1 MNELSQYLVNQILLE
16 DTELHNFVVVYSG
29 RFQPFHKGHYATYQ
43 NLCKKFGK
51 DKVFI
56 GTSNK
61 TDNRQSPFN
70 FKEKKII
77 MTKMFGIQSNKIV
90 EIKNPYAPTEIL
102 KNFDETTTGYISVVG
117 EKDELDENGNI
128 RPQGV
133 DYSLLTPVLVK
144 AIQELKSQND
154 ALQSRIETLESK

>member
-1 MNELSQYLVNQILLE
+1 MYGVLAHELKEIL
-16 DTELHNFVVVYSG
+16 
-29 RFQPFHKGHYATYQ
+29 
-43 NLCKKFGK
+43 
-51 DKVFI
+51 
-56 GTSNK
+56 
-61 TDNRQSPFN
+61 
-70 FKEKKII
+70 
-77 MTKMFGIQSNKIV
+77 
-90 EIKNPYAPTEIL
+90 PYA
-102 KNFDETTTGYISVVG
+102 VVG

>member
-1 MNELSQYLVNQILLE
+1 MNELSQYLVNHILLE

-77 MTKMFGIQSNKIV
+77 MTKKNYILLLHITIFNSQLVVLYMTF
-90 EIKNPYAPTEIL
+90 IK
-102 KNFDETTTGYISVVG
+102 S
-117 EKDELDENGNI
+117 
-128 RPQGV
+128 RPQYANRKISCPFLG
-133 DYSLLTPVLVK
+133 
-144 AIQELKSQND
+144 
-154 ALQSRIETLESK
+154 

>member
-16 DTELHNFVVVYSG
+16 DTELHKFVVVYSG

-61 TDNRQSPFN
+61 TDSRQSPFN

-77 MTKMFGIQSNKIV
+77 MTKMFGIPSNKIV

-117 EKDELDENGNI
+117 EKDEMRLGGKYFEKYKGKI
-128 RPQGV
+128 EQG
-133 DYSLLTPVLVK
+133 YKEKGYHNQTQYQVLMYE
-144 AIQELKSQND
+144 IG
-154 ALQSRIETLESK
+154 